1 VNGRGRTA
9 RVHDPRP
16 LGTTIRSCALRTLRA
31 ANDLGLLFL
40 VDLAISRLEPIPRK
54 LGFATRAADGEDA
67 AWIRRRIADAC
78 AASGTAG

>member
-9 RVHDPRP
+9 RVHDS
-16 LGTTIRSCALRTLRA
+16 LVCLCAPYELL
-31 ANDLGLLFL
+31 NDLGRLFL
-40 VDLAISRLEPIPRK
+40 VDLAISRLDPAEARVRD
-54 LGFATRAADGEDA
+54 TRFADGEDA